1 MDVVLSDRSIREAI
15 AEGRLGLEPFDQAA
29 VQPAS
34 IDLRLGREFRVFRN
48 WRYSYIDPREPQPD
62 LTEVV
67 EIGEHEP
74 FILHPGEFVLART
87 EETVTLPDDI
97 VARVEG
103 KSSNGRLGLLVHATA
118 GYVDPGFSGTLTLE
132 LSNVAN
138 LPIRLYHGMKIGQI
152 AFEQMTTPVERPYGS
167 AGLGSKYQ
175 GQQQP
180 TASRGFQ
187 EYGAVREGGS

>member
-1 MDVVLSDRSIREAI
+1 MVLSDRSIREAI
-15 AEGRLGLEPFDQAA
+15 ASGRLGLEPFDPAA
-29 VQPAS
+29 LQPAS
-34 IDLRLGREFRVFRN
+34 VDLRLGREFRVFRN

-67 EIGEHEP
+67 EIADDEP

-87 EETVTLPDDI
+87 EEVVTLPDDL
-97 VARVEG
+97 VGRVEG

-138 LPIRLYHGMKIGQI
+138 LPIRLYRGMKIGQI
-152 AFEQMTTPVERPYGS
+152 AFEQVSTPVERPYGS

-175 GQQQP
+175 GQRLP
-180 TASRGFQ
+180 TASRAFQ
-187 EYGAVREGGS
+187 DYVTLRETHS

>member
-1 MDVVLSDRSIREAI
+1 MVLSDRSIREAI
-15 AEGRLGLEPFDQAA
+15 ASGRLGLEPFDPAA

-34 IDLRLGREFRVFRN
+34 VDLRLGREFRVFRN

-67 EIGEHEP
+67 EIADDEP

-87 EETVTLPDDI
+87 EEVVTLPDDL
-97 VARVEG
+97 VGRVEG

-138 LPIRLYHGMKIGQI
+138 LPIRLYRGMKIGQI
-152 AFEQMTTPVERPYGS
+152 AFEQVSTPVERPYGS
-167 AGLGSKYQ
+167 EGLGSKYQ
-175 GQQQP
+175 GQRLP
-180 TASRGFQ
+180 TASRAFQ
-187 EYGAVREGGS
+187 DYIVLRETHS

>member
-1 MDVVLSDRSIREAI
+1 
-15 AEGRLGLEPFDQAA
+15 
-29 VQPAS
+29 
-34 IDLRLGREFRVFRN
+34 
-48 WRYSYIDPREPQPD
+48 
-62 LTEVV
+62 
-67 EIGEHEP
+67 
-74 FILHPGEFVLART
+74 VLART

-138 LPIRLYHGMKIGQI
+138 LPIRLYRGMKIGQI
-152 AFEQMTTPVERPYGS
+152 AFEEMSTAVDRPYGS

-175 GQQQP
+175 GQMQP
-180 TASRGFQ
+180 TASRSFQ
-187 EYGAVREGGS
+187 EFGAPRGAGQ